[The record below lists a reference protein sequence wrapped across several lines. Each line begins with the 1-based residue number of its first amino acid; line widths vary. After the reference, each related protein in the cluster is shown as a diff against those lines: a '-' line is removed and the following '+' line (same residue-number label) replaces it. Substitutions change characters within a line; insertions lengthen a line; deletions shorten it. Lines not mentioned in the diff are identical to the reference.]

1 MFLASFDG
9 LGPIASVLLFVVEET
24 TDTELFD
31 GCAVPAGPVTDAARF
46 VSENTV
52 LPVTRSVANRWVG
65 ELFVVTRFADG
76 PWVVAVLEESATTS
90 SKDETVG
97 AVELLGTAIYALP
110 VTVAVGH
117 ISHDFTLGLTSVW
130 LRLLLRHPRGDSHG

>member
-52 LPVTRSVANRWVG
+52 LPVTRSVANRWVCYL
-65 ELFVVTRFADG
+65 EKFKNYFSILFKIIN
-76 PWVVAVLEESATTS
+76 PN
-90 SKDETVG
+90 
-97 AVELLGTAIYALP
+97 
-110 VTVAVGH
+110 
-117 ISHDFTLGLTSVW
+117 SV
-130 LRLLLRHPRGDSHG
+130 

>member
-9 LGPIASVLLFVVEET
+9 LGPIASVFLFVVEQT

-31 GCAVPAGPVTDAARF
+31 GRTVPAGPITNAARF

-52 LPVTRSVANRWVG
+52 FPVTRSGANRWVG

-76 PWVVAVLEESATTS
+76 PWIVAVLEESATTS
-90 SKDETVG
+90 SKDETVR
-97 AVELLGTAIYALP
+97 AVKLLSTAIHTLP
-110 VTVAVGH
+110 ITIAVGH
-117 ISHDFTLGLTSVW
+117 VGYDFTLGLTSVR
-130 LRLLLRHPRGDSHG
+130 LRLLLSHPRGDSHG